1 MRIML
6 DLPQEL
12 ERELSLEA
20 AQLGLPLAEYAL
32 RILTTGRIVGNVPKT
47 GMDLMAYWQNE
58 GLIGT
63 RPDIADSQK
72 HAREIRAA
80 AERRTRA

>member
-1 MRIML
+1 MRIL
-6 DLPQEL
+6 LELPQEL

-32 RILTTGRIVGNVPKT
+32 RLLATGRIVRNVPKT
-47 GMDLMAYWQNE
+47 GTELMAYWQDE

-63 RPDIADSQK
+63 RPNIADSQK

>member
-1 MRIML
+1 MRIIL

-32 RILTTGRIVGNVPKT
+32 RLLATGRTVGNIPKT
-47 GMDLMAYWQNE
+47 GAELLAYWQNE

-80 AERRTRA
+80 AEKRTRA

>member
-1 MRIML
+1 MRIIL

-20 AQLGLPLAEYAL
+20 AQLGLPLAEYVL
-32 RILTTGRIVGNVPKT
+32 RLLATGRIVGNIPKT
-47 GMDLMAYWQNE
+47 GAELLAYWQNE

-80 AERRTRA
+80 AEKRTRA

>member
-1 MRIML
+1 MRIIL

-20 AQLGLPLAEYAL
+20 AQLGLPLAEYVRRLLA
-32 RILTTGRIVGNVPKT
+32 TGRIVGNIPKT
-47 GMDLMAYWQNE
+47 GAELMAYWQNE

-63 RPDIADSQK
+63 RPDIADSKK

-80 AERRTRA
+80 AEKRTRA